1 MESNI
6 NKNTMITKLAFAM
19 ELYWLNQLKKQKLV
33 SLDEY
38 YKLKNDINN
47 KYKQLKQLNKNNLK
61 NISHSLIKVKYTN

>member
-6 NKNTMITKLAFAM
+6 NKNTMITKLAYAM
-19 ELYWLNQLKKQKLV
+19 ELYWLNQLKKQNLV

-47 KYKQLKQLNKNNLK
+47 KYKKRGE
-61 NISHSLIKVKYTN
+61 

>member
-6 NKNTMITKLAFAM
+6 NKNTMITNLAFAM
-19 ELYWLNQLKKQKLV
+19 ELYWLNQLKKQNLV

-47 KYKQLKQLNKNNLK
+47 KYKKRGE
-61 NISHSLIKVKYTN
+61 

>member
-19 ELYWLNQLKKQKLV
+19 ELYWLNQLKKQNLV

-47 KYKQLKQLNKNNLK
+47 KYKKRG
-61 NISHSLIKVKYTN
+61 IYTATKSQQSPFWEIENRNG